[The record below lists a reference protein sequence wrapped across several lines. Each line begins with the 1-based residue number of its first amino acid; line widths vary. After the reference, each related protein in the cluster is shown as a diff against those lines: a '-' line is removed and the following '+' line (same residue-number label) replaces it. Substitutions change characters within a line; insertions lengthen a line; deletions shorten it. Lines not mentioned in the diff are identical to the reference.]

1 MARFDVY
8 VNPDAAGRTLIPY
21 LLDVQNDHVRG
32 LQTRVMV
39 PLWHASMVP
48 TPVTDLNPSLEIA
61 DQRLIMD
68 TAALSAVPL
77 KYLKDIAGNLAT
89 HQLSIQNALDVLFGS
104 Y

>member
-39 PLWHASMVP
+39 PLWHASMV
-48 TPVTDLNPSLEIA
+48 
-61 DQRLIMD
+61 QHR
-68 TAALSAVPL
+68 
-77 KYLKDIAGNLAT
+77 
-89 HQLSIQNALDVLFGS
+89 
-104 Y
+104 